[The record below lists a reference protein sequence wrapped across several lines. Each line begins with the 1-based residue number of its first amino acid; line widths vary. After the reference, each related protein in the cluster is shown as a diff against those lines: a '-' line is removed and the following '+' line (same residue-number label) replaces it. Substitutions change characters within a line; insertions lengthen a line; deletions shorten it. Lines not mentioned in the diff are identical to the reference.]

1 MFPTFNLSARCEP
14 GWSMFKGA
22 CYRFYQDEKDWDNAE
37 KKCVQEGA
45 HLASLF
51 SDEEASFVRC
61 LQDASSTHETWIG
74 GKRSG
79 NSFLW
84 IDGSDFDYYN
94 WKTGQPNNQGGNEDC
109 IMVYSDPGQDW
120 HEKWN
125 DVPCDVKKNFVCKKK
140 PVGGKLL
147 SKRIKIRILAHL

>member
-1 MFPTFNLSARCEP
+1 
-14 GWSMFKGA
+14 MFKGT

-61 LQDASSTHETWIG
+61 LQDAASVHETWIG

-79 NSFLW
+79 NSFKW
-84 IDGSDFDYYN
+84 VDGNAFDYYN
-94 WKTGQPNNQGGNEDC
+94 WNAGQPDNLGGKEDC
-109 IMVYSDPGQDW
+109 IMVYSDPGQAYHD
-120 HEKWN
+120 KWN

-140 PVGGKLL
+140 PVGGKFL
-147 SKRIKIRILAHL
+147 SKRPKIKSTI